1 MPYININ
8 QGNTLLTNKLNK
20 MQEKTEDRLKK
31 VKSILITL
39 PKPETEKSPYFDL
52 AKKYNLKIDF
62 RSFIHV
68 EGVPARDFR
77 KDKINLAD
85 FTAVVFTS
93 RNAADHF
100 FRICEEMR
108 YEVPA
113 DLKYFCISESTAL
126 YLQKY
131 IQYRKRKIFFG
142 KQTAADLAEVLKK
155 HSNEKFLY
163 PCSDVATEDTMRFLE
178 RNGYD
183 FTKAVLF
190 RTVISDLSDLA
201 EVFYDVIA
209 FFSPSS
215 ILSLFENFPDFKQN
229 NTRIAT
235 FGANTAKTVE
245 DAGLLVDIAAPTPEA
260 PSMIMALEN
269 YIKISNK

>member
-1 MPYININ
+1 MAESTDSRN
-8 QGNTLLTNKLNK
+8 
-20 MQEKTEDRLKK
+20 KK

-52 AKKYNLKIDF
+52 AKKYNLKLDF

-68 EGVPARDFR
+68 EGVPAKEFR

-85 FTAVVFTS
+85 FTAVIFTS

-113 DLKYFCISESTAL
+113 DMKYFCLSETIAL

-155 HSNEKFLY
+155 HATEKFLY
-163 PCSDVATEDTMRFLE
+163 PCSDVAAEETQKFLQE
-178 RNGYD
+178 NGYD
-183 FTKAVLF
+183 FTPAVIV
-190 RTVISDLSDLA
+190 RTVCSDLSDLA

-215 ILSLFENFPDFKQN
+215 IQSLYKNFPGFTQN
-229 NTRIAT
+229 NTRIAA
-235 FGANTAKTVE
+235 FGATTHKAVL
-245 DAGLLVDIAAPTPEA
+245 DRGLILDIPAPTPKS
-260 PSMIMALEN
+260 PSMTMALEE
-269 YIKISNK
+269 YIKLANK

>member
-1 MPYININ
+1 
-8 QGNTLLTNKLNK
+8 
-20 MQEKTEDRLKK
+20 MQENKDERLRK
-31 VKSILITL
+31 VKSILVTL

-52 AKKYNLKIDF
+52 AKKYNLRIDF

-68 EGVPARDFR
+68 EAVLAKDFR

-85 FTAVVFTS
+85 YTAVVFTS
-93 RNAADHF
+93 RNAVDHF

-108 YEVPA
+108 HEVSVNM
-113 DLKYFCISESTAL
+113 KYFCLSESTAL

-142 KQTAADLAEVLKK
+142 KATAADLAETMKK
-155 HSNEKFLY
+155 HVTEKFLY
-163 PCSDVATEDTMRFLE
+163 PCSDMATEDTMNVLQTHGF
-178 RNGYD
+178 D
-183 FTKAVLF
+183 ITPTVLF
-190 RTVISDLSDLA
+190 KTVVSDLSDLA
-201 EVFYDVIA
+201 DVFYDILA

-215 ILSLFENFPDFKQN
+215 IQSLYVNFPEFLQK

-235 FGANTAKTVE
+235 FGLNTHKAVSDK
-245 DAGLLVDIAAPTPEA
+245 GLIVDIAAPNPEA

-269 YIKISNK
+269 YIKQIK

>member
-1 MPYININ
+1 
-8 QGNTLLTNKLNK
+8 
-20 MQEKTEDRLKK
+20 MQEKTEDRLRK
-31 VKSILITL
+31 VKSILVTL

-77 KDKINLAD
+77 KDKITLSD

-93 RNAADHF
+93 RNAVDHF

-108 YEVPA
+108 YDVPA

-155 HSNEKFLY
+155 HADEKFLY
-163 PCSDVATEDTMRFLE
+163 PCSDVATEDTMNFLQK
-178 RNGYD
+178 NGYE
-183 FTKAVLF
+183 FTPAVLF
-190 RTVISDLSDLA
+190 RTVVSDLSDLA

-215 ILSLFENFPDFKQN
+215 IQSLFTNFPDFKQN
-229 NTRIAT
+229 NTRIAA
-235 FGANTAKTVE
+235 FGVNTHKAVK
-245 DAGLLVDIAAPTPEA
+245 DAGLIVDIAAPSPEA
-260 PSMIMALEN
+260 PSMIMAIEN
-269 YIKISNK
+269 YIKKSNK

>member
-1 MPYININ
+1 
-8 QGNTLLTNKLNK
+8 
-20 MQEKTEDRLKK
+20 MQEKTEDRLRK

-68 EGVPARDFR
+68 EGIPARDFR
-77 KDKINLAD
+77 KDKITLSD

-93 RNAADHF
+93 RNAVDHF

-108 YEVPA
+108 YDVPA

-155 HSNEKFLY
+155 HSNDKFLY
-163 PCSDVATEDTMRFLE
+163 PCSDMATEDTMNFLQK
-178 RNGYD
+178 NGYD
-183 FTKAVLF
+183 FTPAVLF
-190 RTVISDLSDLA
+190 RTVVSDLSDLA
-201 EVFYDVIA
+201 EVFYDVIG

-215 ILSLFENFPDFKQN
+215 IQSLFNNFPDYKQN
-229 NTRIAT
+229 NTRFAA
-235 FGANTAKTVE
+235 FGLNTSKAIS
-245 DAGLLVDIAAPTPEA
+245 DAGLIVDIAAPSPEA
-260 PSMIMALEN
+260 PSMIMAIEN
-269 YIKISNK
+269 YIKKSNK

>member
-1 MPYININ
+1 
-8 QGNTLLTNKLNK
+8 
-20 MQEKTEDRLKK
+20 MQEKNDSRIRK
-31 VKSILITL
+31 VKSILVTL
-39 PKPETEKSPYFDL
+39 PKPETEKSPYYDL
-52 AKKYNLKIDF
+52 AKKHNLKVDF

-85 FTAVVFTS
+85 FTAVIFTS

-108 YEVPA
+108 YDVPA
-113 DLKYFCISESTAL
+113 ELKYFCLSETIAL

-142 KQTAADLAEVLKK
+142 KQTASDLAEVLKK
-155 HSNEKFLY
+155 HANEKFLY
-163 PCSDVATEDTMRFLE
+163 PCSDVATEDTMKFLE
-178 RNGYD
+178 KSGYD
-183 FTKAVLF
+183 FTPAVLF
-190 RTVISDLSDLA
+190 RTVVSDLSDLA

-215 ILSLFENFPDFKQN
+215 IQSLFKNFPDFKQN
-229 NTRIAT
+229 NTRIAA
-235 FGANTAKTVE
+235 FGVNTSKAVT
-245 DAGLLVDIAAPTPEA
+245 DMGLIVDIAAPTPGV
-260 PSMIMALEN
+260 PSMTMAIEN
-269 YIKISNK
+269 YIKVSNK